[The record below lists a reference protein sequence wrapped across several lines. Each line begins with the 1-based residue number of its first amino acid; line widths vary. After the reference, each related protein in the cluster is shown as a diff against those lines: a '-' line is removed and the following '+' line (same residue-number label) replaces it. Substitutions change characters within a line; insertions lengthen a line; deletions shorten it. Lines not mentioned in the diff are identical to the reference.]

1 MTSAG
6 SRLVHPNFE
15 QVYVEWPQAP
25 LGWWVLP
32 GDNIFASKLDT
43 LNNVKPVGKL
53 QEDLGKSWA
62 SHIVWQE
69 AEHGGA
75 VGAGLGWQPRDCI
88 QSCLVQTD
96 MKSVCSCWLLP

>member
-1 MTSAG
+1 MTSAS

-53 QEDLGKSWA
+53 QEGLGKSWA

-69 AEHGGA
+69 VEHGWGCGCWVRVA
-75 VGAGLGWQPRDCI
+75 CQEIASR
-88 QSCLVQTD
+88 LVWCRQT
-96 MKSVCSCWLLP
+96 